1 MPDGANHVAFA
12 YSADGKD
19 RFTTVWPNLNLI
31 DGTKD
36 FSGNWSWNEVSTN
49 DGTYKGL
56 TVKKRTGQWGGIY
69 KTFTVPKDG
78 TYTFSAYVKGSGIGT
93 KFVRVV
99 IINGV
104 EKYNLEKTW
113 DSAFDWTRDSITFS
127 AKDIKAGDQISV
139 SYNISSLGT
148 DLALWTA
155 GHKWEEGS
163 TATPWMPSFSE
174 VTASDYPSYI
184 GTYTDDKPN
193 EQSTDPEKYTWKKI
207 E

>member
-1 MPDGANHVAFA
+1 MPDGAQHVAFA

-19 RFTTVWPNLNLI
+19 RFMTVYPNLNLI

-36 FSGNWSWNEVSTN
+36 FSGNWSWLEASTD

-69 KTFTVPKDG
+69 KTFTVPKDSD
-78 TYTFSAYVKGSGIGT
+78 YTFSAFVKGAGIGT
-93 KFVRVV
+93 KFVRIV

-127 AKDIKAGDQISV
+127 AKDIKVGDQIAV

-148 DLALWTA
+148 NPALWTA

-163 TATPWMPSFSE
+163 TATPWMPSASE

-184 GTYTDDKPN
+184 GTYTDNKSN

>member
-1 MPDGANHVAFA
+1 M
-12 YSADGKD
+12 
-19 RFTTVWPNLNLI
+19 I

-69 KTFTVPKDG
+69 KTFTVSKNSD
-78 TYTFSAYVKGSGIGT
+78 YTFSGFVKGAGIDT

-104 EKYNLEKTW
+104 EKHNLEKTW

-127 AKDIKAGDQISV
+127 AKDIKAVNQIAV

-148 DLALWTA
+148 NLALWTA

-163 TATPWMPSFSE
+163 TATPWMPSASE
-174 VTASDYPSYI
+174 ITASDYPIYI
-184 GTYTDDKPN
+184 GTYTDNNSN
-193 EQSTDPEKYTWKKI
+193 EQSTDPEKYSWKKI

>member
-1 MPDGANHVAFA
+1 MPDGAQHVAFA

-19 RFTTVWPNLNLI
+19 RFMTVYPNLNLI

-78 TYTFSAYVKGSGIGT
+78 TYTFSAYVKGAGIGT

-127 AKDIKAGDQISV
+127 AKDIKAGDQIAV

-148 DLALWTA
+148 NLALWTA

-163 TATPWMPSFSE
+163 TVTPWMPSFSE

-184 GTYTDDKPN
+184 GTYTDNKSN

>member
-1 MPDGANHVAFA
+1 MPDGAQHVAFA

-36 FSGNWSWNEVSTN
+36 FSGNWSWNDVSTN

-78 TYTFSAYVKGSGIGT
+78 NYTFSAYVKGAGTGT

-99 IINGV
+99 MINGV

-127 AKDIKAGDQISV
+127 AKDIKAGDQIAV

-148 DLALWTA
+148 NLALWTA

-184 GTYTDDKPN
+184 GTYTDNNPN